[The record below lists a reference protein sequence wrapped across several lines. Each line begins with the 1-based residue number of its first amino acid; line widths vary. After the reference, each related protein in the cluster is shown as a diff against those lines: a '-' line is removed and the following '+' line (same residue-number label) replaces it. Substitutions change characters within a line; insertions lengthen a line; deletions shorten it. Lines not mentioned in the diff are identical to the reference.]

1 MWIKSRRHWP
11 STLCITVLKVHTLM
25 SLILIKRVD
34 WNFCPNLISGK
45 ELKFIYGGVKAKRL
59 EIFLNSFYTKYMVLI
74 FSQNF
79 TSNGPYVVL
88 NFCKFSDTMVLIFW
102 KMSCFLSKE
111 LESVFFWVKI
121 NSLATVLISIAK
133 FYLES

>member
-1 MWIKSRRHWP
+1 MIEYKIQCGSNQDVIDRPH
-11 STLCITVLKVHTLM
+11 SVLQYLLKVHTLM

-59 EIFLNSFYTKYMVLI
+59 EIFLNSFYTKYMVLL

-88 NFCKFSDTMVLIFW
+88 NFCEFSDTMVVIF
-102 KMSCFLSKE
+102 
-111 LESVFFWVKI
+111 
-121 NSLATVLISIAK
+121 
-133 FYLES
+133 

>member
-1 MWIKSRRHWP
+1 MP
-11 STLCITVLKVHTLM
+11 VLPHMAPL

-88 NFCKFSDTMVLIFW
+88 NFCEFSDTMVVIF
-102 KMSCFLSKE
+102 
-111 LESVFFWVKI
+111 
-121 NSLATVLISIAK
+121 
-133 FYLES
+133 